1 MDAAKAKIMDAA
13 KSAKSAVAKSATLAE
28 TMATDVAKPAMAAET
43 KATDAAAYELNMQ
56 ADGRFDDGFCMT
68 DAALTEEDAALTE
81 EDTALTEENAVLT
94 EEDMARAT
102 EVVVPAPD
110 AVSMAAD
117 LSITEAAASTP
128 AAAAMPD
135 IQAEATR
142 QPVPYVS
149 QQEFPSAA
157 LMSDAGRRVSPGRV
171 AAVSA
176 TAGVAGVCVASVL
189 TKEDA
194 SLSRAATPDDEKSAD
209 EIASNVGVGDDVERV
224 EVPIQPHVTVTCEDL
239 TAAAGGTYTS
249 ADAGGYTSGTAV
261 SYGAD
266 YASVDPSGMDDMS
279 TGFDDTYDTLG

>member
-1 MDAAKAKIMDAA
+1 MGAAKN
-13 KSAKSAVAKSATLAE
+13 AKSAVAKSATLAE
-28 TMATDVAKPAMAAET
+28 TMATDAAKPAMAAET
-43 KATDAAAYELNMQ
+43 MATDAAAYELNVQ

-68 DAALTEEDAALTE
+68 DAALTKEDAALTE
-81 EDTALTEENAVLT
+81 EEAALTEEDAVLT

-110 AVSMAAD
+110 AAAMPDAVSMHD
-117 LSITEAAASTP
+117 
-128 AAAAMPD
+128 AAAMPEY
-135 IQAEATR
+135 QAEASR

-157 LMSDAGRRVSPGRV
+157 LMDDGGRRVSLGRV

-176 TAGVAGVCVASVL
+176 AVGVAGVCVASVL
-189 TKEDA
+189 TKQDA
-194 SLSRAATPDDEKSAD
+194 SLSRAATPDDERSAD

-224 EVPIQPHVTVTCEDL
+224 EVPTQPHVTVTYEDL
-239 TAAAGGTYTS
+239 TAAARTCGSG
-249 ADAGGYTSGTAV
+249 DAAV

-266 YASVDPSGMDDMS
+266 YASADPSGMDDMS